1 MKNFTCSMFWWFVRL
16 WPKGEAWFS
25 CLWAPLLLCGAAL
38 HASSLAAQLPT
49 PSKGTSSGVSA
60 DSGLGAAVLTSS
72 ISGTVVDAEARYPL
86 MGATVQ
92 VLTLESVVTAADLD
106 GRFVIDKVPVGRHA
120 LRVSFMGYEPRVIEG
135 VVVTS
140 GRPVVLEVELQES
153 VVAIQAAE
161 VTATREGEVMNEMA
175 TVSARAFTVEETD
188 RYAGSRGDPA
198 RMASNFAGVQG
209 ADDSRN
215 DIVVRGN
222 SPSGVL
228 WRVEGVDL
236 PNPNHFSVPGTGG
249 GPVAIVNNKTLANS
263 DFFTAAFPAEFGN
276 STAAVFDL
284 RMRNG
289 NQDQWHGSGQLG
301 FLGTEVLAEGP
312 LNRDK
317 RSSLLINYRYST
329 AVIFSALGID
339 IGTSA
344 VPKYQDG
351 SFKLHVPTGGG
362 GAFSLWGLGGNS
374 SVDILISDQV
384 KPERNI
390 YGDNDRDQF
399 FRTGMGI
406 VGATYTKP
414 VNERTYVKSTLALSR
429 DWQDSRHE
437 FVTRDLVTMEGDT
450 FFTNISTQPLMAYL
464 FDKRR
469 VSMAVHANRKLEV
482 SRGTA
487 SLRFGVNADAMFWA
501 FNDSIRPFE
510 WEPDSAG
517 LDSALTLGDFGRRWD
532 ADMSSLL
539 IQPFVQVKLRPS
551 EAWTFTAGLHA
562 MADSRSGAKSL
573 LEPRVGAQ
581 FVSAG
586 GTAWSLGAGLHSQM
600 QTPYLYASS
609 PGPDPLA
616 LPGPDGRVPLA
627 MPNQQMDFTQSFH
640 SVLGVSRRLGD
651 LWSFKTEVYWQE
663 LYDIP
668 VADLGTVWGRA
679 NTSYS
684 LINAGGGFSRLFPDT
699 LVNEGRGRNKGVE
712 LTLAR
717 AFREGWFVLFTGSLF
732 DAQYTGADGVY
743 RNTDFNGGYAWN
755 ALASKEW
762 KLGSSLSLVTGA
774 KCTMVGGRWYGEV
787 DEAQSL
793 IQRELIWDDA
803 TRNTKQ
809 FDDYFRLDLKTNL
822 TWNRPS
828 TTHEL
833 GVDWVNILGTE
844 NVLKLTYAPDDASA
858 DDPNY
863 SPVREEYQLGFL
875 PIFFYRV
882 DF

>member
-1 MKNFTCSMFWWFVRL
+1 MNNLKEGAKTIGMAWVFGFV
-16 WPKGEAWFS
+16 S
-25 CLWAPLLLCGAAL
+25 WAAM
-38 HASSLAAQLPT
+38 AQVPT
-49 PSKGTSSGVSA
+49 ST
-60 DSGLGAAVLTSS
+60 
-72 ISGTVVDAEARYPL
+72 ISGSIVDAEARYPL

-92 VLTLESVVTAADLD
+92 LLTVEGVVTSADLD
-106 GRFVIDKVPVGRHA
+106 GRFQLDEVPLGRHA
-120 LRVSFMGYEPRVIEG
+120 LKVSFMGYEPRVLEG

-140 GRPVVLEVELQES
+140 GRPVVLDVDLQES

-161 VTATREGEVMNEMA
+161 VTATQAGEVMNDMA

-284 RMRNG
+284 RLRNG
-289 NQDQWHGSGQLG
+289 NQDQWHGSSQLG

-329 AVIFSALGID
+329 AVIFSKLGID

-374 SVDILISDQV
+374 SVDILISDQER
-384 KPERNI
+384 PERNI
-390 YGDNDRDQF
+390 YGDNDRDQY

-414 VNERTYVKSTLALSR
+414 INERTYVKSTLAVSR

-437 FVTRDLVTMEGDT
+437 FVTRDLVVANGDT
-450 FFTNISTQPLMAYL
+450 AFDNVSTQPLMGYL
-464 FDKRR
+464 FEKTRI
-469 VSMAVHANRKLEV
+469 SFASHANRKLTV
-482 SRGTA
+482 DKGTA
-487 SLRFGVNADAMFWA
+487 SLRFGLNADAMMWS
-501 FNDSIRPFE
+501 FNDSIRPFVWGTDAAGE
-510 WEPDSAG
+510 DS
-517 LDSALTLGDFGRRWD
+517 LTLGGFDRRWD
-532 ADMSSLL
+532 ANLNSVLL
-539 IQPFVQVKLRPS
+539 QPFAQVKWRPS
-551 EAWTFTAGLHA
+551 EPWTLTAGLHS
-562 MADSRSGAKSL
+562 MMDSRSGATSWV
-573 LEPRVGAQ
+573 EPRLGAQ
-581 FVSAG
+581 YVTAG
-586 GTAWSLGAGLHSQM
+586 GTAWSLGSGLHSQM

-609 PGPDPLA
+609 NGA
-616 LPGPDGRVPLA
+616 NEA
-627 MPNQQMDFTQSFH
+627 MDFTK
-640 SVLGVSRRLGD
+640 SVHTVVGMSRRLGAF
-651 LWSFKTEVYWQE
+651 WSMKAEAYWQE
-663 LYDIP
+663 LYNIP
-668 VADLGTVWGRA
+668 VADTTTAWGA
-679 NTSYS
+679 NNLSYS
-684 LINAGGGFSRLFPDT
+684 LINAGGGFSRLFPDS

-712 LTLAR
+712 LTLSR
-717 AFREGWFVLFTGSLF
+717 AFRDGWFLLFTGSLF
-732 DAQYTGADGVY
+732 DAQYTGADGKY
-743 RNTDFNGGYAWN
+743 RNTDFNGRYAWN

-762 KLGSSLSLVTGA
+762 QLGTSWSLVTGA
-774 KCTMVGGRWYGEV
+774 KCTMAGGRWYGEV
-787 DEAQSL
+787 DEEQSL
-793 IQRELIWDDA
+793 DQRELIWDDA
-803 TRNTKQ
+803 SRNSRQ
-809 FDDYFRLDLKTNL
+809 FDDYFRLDFKTNL

-844 NVLKLTYAPDDASA
+844 NILKLTYAPDDAA
-858 DDPNY
+858 TDDPNY
-863 SPVREEYQLGFL
+863 NPVREEYQLGFL